1 MSLDFTRAKARPKL
15 KRWQLWFLGI
25 GLTLSAVVFYLL
37 SATTIVL
44 NGTSSLPHSGYFM
57 VTWPQILRPGIYVA
71 FEAPDE
77 IAAAFDD
84 LVFVK
89 RVAAMPG
96 DEVLSSP
103 SRVCVNGEC
112 RDLLPEMIDAG
123 YLPLHSH
130 VVPPGKVVAF
140 GEAVDSLDSRYAAIG
155 DVDASTI
162 VAVGYPIR
170 IPHWK
175 EIGAWLGTF

>member
-1 MSLDFTRAKARPKL
+1 MSLGFRNAKVKPKL
-15 KRWQLWFLGI
+15 KRWQVWLLGI
-25 GLTLSAVVFYLL
+25 GLTLSTFIFYLL

-77 IAAAFDD
+77 IATAFDD

-96 DEVLSSP
+96 DVVLSSP
-103 SRVCVNGEC
+103 DRVCVNGEC
-112 RDLLPEMIDAG
+112 RDLLPEMIEAG
-123 YLPLHSH
+123 YLSLHSH

-155 DVDASTI
+155 DVDRANI

-175 EIGAWLGTF
+175 EIGQWLGTF